1 MTLRFHPENAT
12 LLSYAAGALPQ
23 SIAILVGAHIGMC
36 RTCRAEMDMVGALA
50 GAAFSCAPAERI
62 DNDAFARLTARL
74 DGEIQ
79 PSPAPRQEGATG
91 DLPGPLARF
100 VGGGTEAVAWREVLP
115 GIEHCRYVLASERG
129 ESALRLLRAAPGRE
143 IPDHAHSGQEVT
155 LVLQGALGDG
165 GRVYQAGEFCDLDD
179 TTTHNPRVH
188 GDEMCVC
195 AIAEEGPPRFASAEV
210 TAYLRQAGI

>member
-1 MTLRFHPENAT
+1 MILRFHPENAT
-12 LLSYAAGALPQ
+12 LVGYAAGALPQ

-36 RTCRAEMDMVGALA
+36 RACRAEMELVGALA
-50 GAAFSCAPAERI
+50 GATFSCAPAEKV
-62 DNDAFARLTARL
+62 DDDAFARLAARL
-74 DGEIQ
+74 DGESQ
-79 PSPAPRQEGATG
+79 PPPTPRAKTT

-100 VGGGTEAVAWREVLP
+100 LGGGTETVAWREVLP
-115 GIEHCRYVLASERG
+115 GVEHCRYVLPSERG

-143 IPDHAHSGQEVT
+143 IPDHTHSGQEVT

-179 TTTHNPRVH
+179 TTTHNPRVY
-188 GDEMCVC
+188 GDEMCIC

-210 TAYLRQAGI
+210 AAYLRQAGI